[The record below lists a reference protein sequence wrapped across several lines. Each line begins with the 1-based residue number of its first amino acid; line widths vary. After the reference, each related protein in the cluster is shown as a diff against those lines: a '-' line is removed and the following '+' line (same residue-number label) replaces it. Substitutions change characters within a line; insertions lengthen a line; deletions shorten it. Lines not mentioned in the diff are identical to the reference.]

1 MKQSFLI
8 KHWFFTLIVGPFL
21 TPLYNFFFMPGE
33 NLISG
38 LLELYPI
45 ALILSAVLSLPALFL
60 NYLVFILLKK
70 KNVNLRLSKIIL
82 IAFVLLAIMVM
93 TILMKGSQAKEIAF
107 TYSVAAIITGYFI
120 ELRKTEI
127 SESNI
132 SISQTL

>member
-1 MKQSFLI
+1 MANITKN
-8 KHWFFTLIVGPFL
+8 
-21 TPLYNFFFMPGE
+21 Y
-33 NLISG
+33 
-38 LLELYPI
+38 
-45 ALILSAVLSLPALFL
+45 SA
-60 NYLVFILLKK
+60 
-70 KNVNLRLSKIIL
+70 KIIL